1 MSYIWKLTLRIAFDL
16 RTFIFKDRQ
25 HSAFQSGV
33 LSISFFIVPCISGPE
48 IQFWDY
54 LLLICWLLRLYF
66 GIFGYKFERWVP
78 SVTKWIHFRHSIY
91 SWSGE
96 FWWSIFHFIL
106 DRQCDCI
113 FDVRIFVVKMN
124 ELERKWSWW
133 QTKWANSQK
142 IHFRLDFEPSGL
154 NITTLARQEVIS
166 IARSDTVAASG
177 QFRKI
182 VDK

>member
-1 MSYIWKLTLRIAFDL
+1 MGSWASAISLYRAFL
-16 RTFIFKDRQ
+16 ALKFNF
-25 HSAFQSGV
+25 
-33 LSISFFIVPCISGPE
+33 E
-48 IQFWDY
+48 IKCY
-54 LLLICWLLRLYF
+54 LYADFCGFNF

-78 SVTKWIHFRHSIY
+78 SVTKWIHFRDSIY